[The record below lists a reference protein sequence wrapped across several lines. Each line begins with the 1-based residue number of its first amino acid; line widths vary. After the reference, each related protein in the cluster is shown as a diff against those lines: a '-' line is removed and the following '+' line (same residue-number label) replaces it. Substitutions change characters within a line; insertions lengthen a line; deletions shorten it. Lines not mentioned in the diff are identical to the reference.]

1 MQSRPMQSRPYA
13 HTVTSLCACSHV
25 PMRIQSRPYAH
36 AVTSLCLCSH
46 VPMRMQSRPYAHAV
60 TSRRDRSGVSGGIE
74 YAGPASRALVA
85 GSRVLGRVPGV
96 SWARPA
102 GRRQTPP
109 HQTPQSASSRDAS
122 PIDNLSFRPSQNLPA
137 PLACRVGI
145 LSAGRAPSRAVHQAG
160 PENSRRLTATLAR
173 GGRAKAG
180 AGW

>member
-1 MQSRPMQSRPYA
+1 MQSRPYA
-13 HTVTSLCACSHV
+13 HAVTSLCACSHV
-25 PMRIQSRPYAH
+25 PMRMQSCPYAD
-36 AVTSLCLCSH
+36 AVS
-46 VPMRMQSRPYAHAV
+46 
-60 TSRRDRSGVSGGIE
+60 SRRDRSGVSGGIE

-137 PLACRVGI
+137 PLACRVCI
-145 LSAGRAPSRAVHQAG
+145 LSGGRAPSRSRKQPPSDSHTRTRGACKGGGWVVRMLWVAPGWMRESDASLAGQVTLVTREKIPVH
-160 PENSRRLTATLAR
+160 
-173 GGRAKAG
+173 
-180 AGW
+180 